1 MADEDE
7 LVNVKKIESLKSQIT
22 TLTNETEKLRQLNAD
37 LGKYEDAEDAEID
50 RKSEGD
56 DVRDETNYKNLYL
69 VAKETR
75 DIFVRKIVSKV
86 RYYILTFSSISSAT
100 TLNKQ

>member
-1 MADEDE
+1 M
-7 LVNVKKIESLKSQIT
+7 KKIESLKSQIT

-50 RKSEGD
+50 NDGRE
-56 DVRDETNYKNLYL
+56 ETNYKNLYL

-86 RYYILTFSSISSAT
+86 RYFVFFSFILI
-100 TLNKQ
+100 